1 MKKNIIII
9 VLIIIGLVNITAQ
22 ERKKL
27 AQTGLK
33 FLSLSTDSRASAL
46 GSAVTSVEGGGASSM
61 FYNPAT
67 MAYMKNNVEATIGTV
82 GWIADIDY
90 IYGGV
95 AYAPFNGQYGVLG
108 FSFTS
113 VDYGSLIGTVV
124 APNENG
130 YLETG
135 IFKPTAYSAGISY
148 AKALS
153 DKFSVG
159 GSIKYVSQDLGSVV
173 TDIDNSGKYTK
184 ENNSINAVAFDFGI
198 LYHTGYK
205 SLNFAMNVR
214 NFSTEIKY
222 KEEGFQLPL
231 TFRIGLSVNAMDF
244 IEENSKLH
252 QLLVTAD
259 AVHPRD
265 FAEQVNFGCE
275 YTFMKTFS
283 LRLGYSTPNDN
294 FGFSSGFGVKF
305 GDEIVSY
312 GLDYCYTNFD
322 TFNDVHRITFNV
334 AIN

>member
-9 VLIIIGLVNITAQ
+9 VLIIMGLVNITAQ

-27 AQTGLK
+27 AQTGMK

-46 GSAVTSVEGGGASSM
+46 GSAVTSVESGATAM

-67 MAYMKNNVEATIGTV
+67 MAYTKNNVEATLGSV

-90 IYGGV
+90 IYGGII
-95 AYAPFNGQYGVLG
+95 YAPFNAQYGVFG

-113 VDYGSLIGTVV
+113 VDYGALIGTVV

-135 IFKPTAYSAGISY
+135 TFKPTAYSAGISY

-159 GSIKYVSQDLGSVV
+159 GSVKYVAQDLGSSV
-173 TDIDNSGKYTK
+173 TDIDNEGKYTK
-184 ENNSINAVAFDFGI
+184 ENNSLNSVAYDFGI
-198 LYHTGYK
+198 LYHTGFK

-231 TFRIGLSVNAMDF
+231 TFRIGLSVDAMDF
-244 IEENSKLH
+244 IEEKSTLH
-252 QLLVTAD
+252 QLLVSVD

-265 FAEQVNFGCE
+265 FAEQVNVGCE

-283 LRLGYSTPNDN
+283 LRVGYSAPNDN
-294 FGFSSGFGVKF
+294 FGFTSGFGVKF
-305 GDEIVSY
+305 GDDVVNY
-312 GLDYCYTNFD
+312 GLDYCYTDFD
-322 TFNDVHRITFNV
+322 TFSDVHRITFNV
-334 AIN
+334 AIK